1 MFQFENIQFKRG
13 DKATNDAYVGKP
25 GTISIDRESMNVRVH
40 DGVTPGGL
48 FSVTRGAAF
57 DELAAEFIVASDS
70 FTATMGQTV
79 FTLTN
84 VSLENPDRV
93 KVKINGMQTNN
104 WVVSG
109 VNRITVNDSIL
120 INDTILI
127 YQYRTL
133 DDVVNAAVE
142 GMDVE
147 ALLISMLQSVTNI
160 GGINIDDILTVNS
173 TGAFEQMVVDAIG
186 SALGESG
193 SLANLV
199 TTDTLQSAINGIDIT
214 AAVRRVLDGIPDV
227 DYPITHVLTTA
238 DNIDLGHMEF
248 VFDGNESLDPSVPND
263 TLTVFDR
270 IDFGIVN

>member
-48 FSVTRGAAF
+48 FSVTRGAEF
-57 DELAAEFIVASDS
+57 DELAAEFIVASDT

-104 WVVSG
+104 WTVSG
-109 VNRITVNDSIL
+109 TNRITVNDSIL
-120 INDTILI
+120 LNDTVLV

-133 DDVVNAAVE
+133 DDVVSAAVE
-142 GMDVE
+142 GMNVE
-147 ALLISMLQSVTNI
+147 AVLTSMLETVSSI

-173 TGAFEQMVVDAIG
+173 TDTFEQMVVNAID
-186 SALGESG
+186 SALTETGG
-193 SLANLV
+193 LDGLV
-199 TTDTLQSAINGIDIT
+199 DSTTFDNVVASINNRLNAINMDEIIT
-214 AAVRRVLDGIPDV
+214 VNDR
-227 DYPITHVLTTA
+227 
-238 DNIDLGHMEF
+238 IDLGII
-248 VFDGNESLDPSVPND
+248 N
-263 TLTVFDR
+263 
-270 IDFGIVN
+270 